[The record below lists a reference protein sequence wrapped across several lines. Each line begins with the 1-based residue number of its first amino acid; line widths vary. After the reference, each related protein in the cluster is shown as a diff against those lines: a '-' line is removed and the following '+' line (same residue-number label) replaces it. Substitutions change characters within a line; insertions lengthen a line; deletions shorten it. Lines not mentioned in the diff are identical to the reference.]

1 MTPTYSITLRAA
13 LVAAAM
19 AGLGM
24 AQAQPAPTMPA
35 PHGHAATAAP
45 AHQTPAQ
52 RRGGPNGEP
61 LNADRLAT
69 REGQPQDFERN
80 AVARCEA
87 FTSMEERRLC
97 VERTRQPT
105 AGGSVSGGGVLRV
118 YTETVRP

>member
-1 MTPTYSITLRAA
+1 MTISITLRAA
-13 LVAAAM
+13 WLAAAM

-35 PHGHAATAAP
+35 PHGRAATAVPAHKAP
-45 AHQTPAQ
+45 AQP
-52 RRGGPNGEP
+52 RGGPNGEP

-87 FTSMEERRLC
+87 FTAMEDRRSC
-97 VERTRQPT
+97 VERTRQPA
-105 AGGSVSGGGVLRV
+105 AGGSVSGGGVLRE
-118 YTETVRP
+118 YTETVPARP